1 MVYSRFHF
9 LCWYKKKKCKVLF
22 EGGFWESALMARD
35 CVLRGF
41 QFIAFVLVS
50 CGGSHEY
57 RRWMLRIF
65 FWKNGVTLDHVWYK
79 CITPAI
85 KMLIKPYTLF
95 LIFYRDLYLVN
106 DTLFFPKI
114 LSPHQST
121 HYRGAS
127 RKDKPK
133 GRHHGLSQQKRQE
146 IKEAFELFDTDGSG
160 IEIICCCVCNLF
172 YF

>member
-1 MVYSRFHF
+1 
-9 LCWYKKKKCKVLF
+9 
-22 EGGFWESALMARD
+22 
-35 CVLRGF
+35 
-41 QFIAFVLVS
+41 
-50 CGGSHEY
+50 
-57 RRWMLRIF
+57 
-65 FWKNGVTLDHVWYK
+65 
-79 CITPAI
+79 
-85 KMLIKPYTLF
+85 MLIKPYTLF

-127 RKDKPK
+127 RKDKAK

-160 IEIICCCVCNLF
+160 IEIICCRVCKFFFLNF
-172 YF
+172 Q